1 MSNNPS
7 QPSGAELQ
15 GKPQETPGNLPAKAS
30 ADVPIYTEAQLQEKI
45 KEEQSKIRKGESAHY
60 KSLETE
66 NQELK
71 AAKSALELQVEDVKV
86 LKAQIAEL
94 HDLKTEDLPKE
105 AKDYLKLK
113 ATLTEQI
120 TRNKSEVDTL
130 KGRLNTYETADKD
143 TLVERLA
150 ERTGMKKGT
159 LSRLPL
165 EHLKSM
171 DADIP
176 EQKKES
182 KTEPPADT
190 KQIPATEGQQP
201 PVTNDGKMPP
211 PELGGTPGSGL
222 SDADFWKA
230 YGQPGFNPTPADNAR
245 AQQIYNRAL
254 SGG

>member
-45 KEEQSKIRKGESAHY
+45 KEEQSKIRKGESERY
-60 KSLETE
+60 KNLETE
-66 NQELK
+66 NRELK
-71 AAKSALELQVEDVKV
+71 AANSALELQVEDVKV
-86 LKAQIAEL
+86 LKAQITEL
-94 HDLKTEDLPKE
+94 DELKTEGLPKE

-113 ATLTEQI
+113 ATLTEERI
-120 TRNKSEVDTL
+120 RGKSELDSL
-130 KGRLNTYETADKD
+130 KTRLATYETDNKN

-150 ERTGMKKGT
+150 ERTGMKREM
-159 LSRLPL
+159 LSKLPL
-165 EHLKSM
+165 EHLKSL

-176 EQKKES
+176 EQKKEA

-190 KQIPATEGQQP
+190 KQLPATEGQQP

-230 YGQPGFNPTPADNAR
+230 YGQPGFNPAPADNAR